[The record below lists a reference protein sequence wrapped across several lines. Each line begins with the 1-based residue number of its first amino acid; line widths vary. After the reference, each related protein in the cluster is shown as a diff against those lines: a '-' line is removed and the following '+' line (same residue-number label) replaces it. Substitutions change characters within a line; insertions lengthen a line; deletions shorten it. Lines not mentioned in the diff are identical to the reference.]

1 LPAGEASTRAA
12 RHECALHYSGENEN
26 MALQKVRVPDLLEM
40 KRNSRKITMLTAYD
54 ATMAGIMDRA
64 GIDVLLVGD
73 SLGMVILGEDTT
85 VGVTLDMMVHHA
97 RAVANGAARAL
108 VVADLPFLTYHAS
121 AGEAIGNA
129 GRLIQAGRAAA
140 VKLEGG
146 RSNAA
151 IVRALSDA
159 GIPVMGHLGLLPQ
172 HVHRLGGFRSVGR
185 QADEAERLV
194 EDAHA
199 LQGAGAFAV
208 VLECIPSELARRI
221 THELAIPT
229 IGIGAGP
236 YCDGQV
242 LVSYDA
248 FGLFQEFVPRFVKRY
263 GDLGSAMAEF
273 TRAYIEDVRSGRF
286 PAAEHSIAVS
296 GAAE

>member
-1 LPAGEASTRAA
+1 
-12 RHECALHYSGENEN
+12 
-26 MALQKVRVPDLLEM
+26 MATQRERVRVPDLLEM

-54 ATMAGIMDRA
+54 ATMAGIVDRA

-85 VGVTLDMMVHHA
+85 VGVTLEMMIHHS
-97 RAVANGAARAL
+97 RAVTNGATRAL

-121 AGEAIGNA
+121 VAEAIGNA
-129 GRLIQAGRAAA
+129 GRLLQIGRAAA

-146 RSNAA
+146 RSCAVV
-151 IVRALSDA
+151 VRALTEA

-172 HVHRLGGFRSVGR
+172 HVHRLGGFRSVGKQR
-185 QADEAERLV
+185 DEAEQLV
-194 EDAHA
+194 DDAHA
-199 LQGAGAFAV
+199 LQDAGAFAL
-208 VLECIPSELARRI
+208 VLECIPAELAKRI
-221 THELAIPT
+221 TGELKIPT

-248 FGLFQEFVPRFVKRY
+248 FGLFQGFLPRFVKRY
-263 GDLGSAMAEF
+263 ADLGAVMMESAQ
-273 TRAYIEDVRSGRF
+273 AYIDDVRTGRF
-286 PAAEHSIAVS
+286 PAAEHSVAAVKGMTS
-296 GAAE
+296 VAE